1 MKKIRLLLLAALLS
15 IQVSAQ
21 SAVNVSGTLEDQ
33 TDAVIPNG
41 QLTLTNKAN
50 GQAHQATANGEGH
63 FSFAGVPAGEYV
75 LRAEAEGFKRTEIP
89 VTVAAQPLNNLQVKM
104 AINEKEEVVSVSAS
118 GSRPDS
124 PENNN
129 DSYNIN
135 VDFINALPTQNQDI
149 LTAVG
154 NYLSPAAQGVEGT
167 SIVVDGVESS
177 TLTQPTDSLK
187 RIYIN
192 RDPYSAEFRRPGS
205 GRVEVTTRNGSRG
218 HFDGNLA
225 FYDRNDI
232 FDAKNAFA
240 DTKPNLD
247 RHLWEATLG
256 GPLPFRRARFFVSA
270 SRLVD
275 NEDAIV
281 NALTPQGPVLQNVPL
296 TQNNTNIIGRADFRP
311 TENNTLS
318 ASYNFHTN
326 PQDNRGVGGLRLAQ
340 QATSSRDTENTFK
353 LWNTTV
359 VTPALVNVVRF
370 SYQRENERIGL
381 PITGPELEVSGAFTG
396 GPNQSDSTDHGTRME
411 IQDILNYVSGQ
422 HTLRLGGAFLPK
434 SFDFTDST
442 NFGGIFTFA
451 GLGAFSASTPILFQ
465 VARGT
470 PNISFDKNE
479 AYGFFQDEI
488 KLQQHTTLMVGL
500 RYDWQQR
507 ITSATHFAPRM
518 AFGYAPG
525 KGNTV
530 FRAGGGIFYDRLS
543 DHVVEQTLLLDGTQ
557 EQEFI
562 IRNPA
567 FPNPA
572 LNVPPSI
579 WQLAPNLQT
588 PYLIQASGS
597 MERAINKS
605 MRATIEYRYL
615 RGVHLFRALD
625 VNAPLAGGG
634 RPDGSLFLD
643 RQVQSTALLRSNALI
658 ASLQGRMFRVLKL
671 KAQYTYS
678 KSNDNTD
685 GPLSLP
691 ANSRNLEPEWG
702 RSDFDM
708 RHRLVLS
715 GTSALPAN
723 FRVGVVLVANSGRPF
738 DITTGS
744 DDNHDGIAN
753 DRPAG
758 VTRNT
763 GDGPGFVQTDLR
775 LTKVFNFYK
784 SGLDEDGDVIR
795 FSRMELSFDAFNLF
809 NHTNRTDIIGDI
821 SSPRFG
827 LAATALQPRTIQLS
841 IKFGFRKSME
851 QPSK

>member
-1 MKKIRLLLLAALLS
+1 MKIVSLLLLAVLLS
-15 IQVSAQ
+15 IQTSAQ
-21 SAVNVSGTLEDQ
+21 SGVNISGTLEDQ
-33 TDAVIPNG
+33 TEAVIPG
-41 QLTLTNKAN
+41 GMLTLTNKAN
-50 GQAHQATANGEGH
+50 GQARQTTANGEGR
-63 FSFAGVPAGEYV
+63 FNFAGVTAGEYV
-75 LRAEAEGFKRTEIP
+75 LRAEAEGFKRLEMT
-89 VTVAAQPLNNLQVKM
+89 VMVAAQPVNNLQAKM
-104 AINEKEEVVSVSAS
+104 AINNKEEVVSVSAS

-124 PENNN
+124 PESNN

-135 VDFINALPTQNQDI
+135 VDFINALPTQGQDI

-177 TLTQPTDSLK
+177 SLTQPTDSLK

-256 GPLPFRRARFFVSA
+256 GPLPFRRARFFLSA

-281 NALTPQGPVLQNVPL
+281 NAITPQGALLQNVPL
-296 TQNNTNIIGRADFRP
+296 SQNNTNVLGRADFRP
-311 TENNTLS
+311 TEGNSLS
-318 ASYNFHTN
+318 VSYTFHTN

-353 LWNTTV
+353 LWNTIV
-359 VTPALVNVVRF
+359 VTPALLNVVRF

-381 PITGPELEVSGAFTG
+381 PASGPELEVSGAFTG
-396 GPNQSDSTDHGTRME
+396 GPNQSSSVEHGTRLE

-422 HTLRLGGAFLPK
+422 NTVRLGGAFLPK
-434 SFDFTDST
+434 SFDFTDNT

-451 GLGAFSASTPILFQ
+451 NLGAFSANTPVLFQ
-465 VARGT
+465 IARGN
-470 PNISFDKNE
+470 PEISFDKNE

-488 KLQQHTTLMVGL
+488 KIQQHTTLMVGI

-507 ITSATHFAPRM
+507 LSSVTHFAPRI
-518 AFGYAPG
+518 AYGYAPG

-530 FRAGGGIFYDRLS
+530 FRAGAGIFYDRLS
-543 DHVVEQTLLLDGTQ
+543 DHVVEQTLLLNGTQ

-562 IRNPA
+562 VRNPV
-567 FPNPA
+567 FPSPLLN
-572 LNVPPSI
+572 NVPASI
-579 WQLAPNLQT
+579 WQLAQNIQT
-588 PYLIQASGS
+588 PYLVQASAS
-597 MERAINKS
+597 VEHSLNKS
-605 MRATIEYRYL
+605 MKATLEYRYL
-615 RGVHLFRALD
+615 HGVHLFRAID

-643 RQVQSTALLRSNALI
+643 RQVQSSALLRSNALI
-658 ASLQGRMFRVLKL
+658 ASLQGRMFRALKL
-671 KAQYTYS
+671 KAQYTFS
-678 KSNDNTD
+678 KSEDNTE

-691 ANSRNLEPEWG
+691 ANSRDLGPEWG

-715 GTSALPAN
+715 GTSDLPAN
-723 FRVGVVLVANSGRPF
+723 FRMGVVLVANSGRPF

-744 DDNHDGIAN
+744 DDNHDGIVN
-753 DRPAG
+753 DRPAS

-809 NHTNRTDIIGDI
+809 NHTNRTDIVGDI

-827 LAATALQPRTIQLS
+827 LAATALQSRTIQLS

-851 QPSK
+851 

>member
-1 MKKIRLLLLAALLS
+1 MKIVSLLLLAVLLS
-15 IQVSAQ
+15 IQASAQ
-21 SAVNVSGTLEDQ
+21 SGVNISGTLEDQ
-33 TDAVIPNG
+33 TEAVIPG
-41 QLTLTNKAN
+41 GMLTLTNKAN
-50 GQAHQATANGEGH
+50 GQARQTTANGEGR
-63 FSFAGVPAGEYV
+63 FNFAGVTAGEYV
-75 LRAEAEGFKRTEIP
+75 LRAEAEGFKRLETP
-89 VTVAAQPLNNLQVKM
+89 VTVATQPVNNLQAKM
-104 AINEKEEVVSVSAS
+104 AINNKEEVVSVSAS

-124 PENNN
+124 PESNN

-135 VDFINALPTQNQDI
+135 VDFINALPTQGQDI

-177 TLTQPTDSLK
+177 SLTQPTDSLK

-240 DTKPNLD
+240 STKPNLD

-256 GPLPFRRARFFVSA
+256 GPLPFRRARFFLSA

-281 NALTPQGPVLQNVPL
+281 NAITPQGALLQNVPL
-296 TQNNTNIIGRADFRP
+296 SQNNTNVLGRADFRP
-311 TENNTLS
+311 TEGNSLS
-318 ASYNFHTN
+318 VSYTFHTN

-359 VTPALVNVVRF
+359 VTPALLNVVRF
-370 SYQRENERIGL
+370 SYQRENEQIGL
-381 PITGPELEVSGAFTG
+381 PASGPELEVSGAFTG
-396 GPNQSDSTDHGTRME
+396 GPNQSNSIEHGTRME

-422 HTLRLGGAFLPK
+422 NTVRLGGAFLPK
-434 SFDFTDST
+434 SFDFTDNT

-451 GLGAFSASTPILFQ
+451 NLGAFSANTPVLFQ
-465 VARGT
+465 IARGN
-470 PNISFDKNE
+470 PEISFDKNE
-479 AYGFFQDEI
+479 VYGFFQDEI
-488 KLQQHTTLMVGL
+488 KIQQHTTLMVGI

-507 ITSATHFAPRM
+507 LSSVTHFAPRI
-518 AFGYAPG
+518 AYGYAPG

-530 FRAGGGIFYDRLS
+530 FRAGAGIFYDRLS
-543 DHVVEQTLLLDGTQ
+543 DHVVEQTLLLNGTQ
-557 EQEFI
+557 EQEFTV
-562 IRNPA
+562 RNPA
-567 FPNPA
+567 FPSPLLN
-572 LNVPPSI
+572 NVPVSI
-579 WQLAPNLQT
+579 WQLGQNIQT
-588 PYLIQASGS
+588 PYLVQASAS
-597 MERAINKS
+597 VEHSLNKS
-605 MRATIEYRYL
+605 MKATLEYRYL
-615 RGVHLFRALD
+615 HGVHLFRAVD

-643 RQVQSTALLRSNALI
+643 RQVQSSALLRSNALI
-658 ASLQGRMFRVLKL
+658 ASLQGRMFRALKL
-671 KAQYTYS
+671 KAQYTFS
-678 KSNDNTD
+678 KSEDNTE

-691 ANSRNLEPEWG
+691 ANSRDLGPEWG

-715 GTSALPAN
+715 GTSDLPAN
-723 FRVGVVLVANSGRPF
+723 FRMGVVLVANSGRPF

-744 DDNHDGIAN
+744 DDNHDGIVN
-753 DRPAG
+753 DRPAS

-809 NHTNRTDIIGDI
+809 NHTNRTDIIGDV

-827 LAATALQPRTIQLS
+827 LAATALQSRTIQLS

-851 QPSK
+851 

>member
-1 MKKIRLLLLAALLS
+1 M
-15 IQVSAQ
+15 
-21 SAVNVSGTLEDQ
+21 
-33 TDAVIPNG
+33 
-41 QLTLTNKAN
+41 
-50 GQAHQATANGEGH
+50 
-63 FSFAGVPAGEYV
+63 
-75 LRAEAEGFKRTEIP
+75 P
-89 VTVAAQPLNNLQVKM
+89 VTVAAQPVNNLQVKM
-104 AINEKEEVVSVSAS
+104 AINNKEEVVSVSAS

-124 PENNN
+124 PESNN

-135 VDFINALPTQNQDI
+135 VDFINALPTQGQDI

-192 RDPYSAEFRRPGS
+192 HDPYSSEFRRPGS

-240 DTKPNLD
+240 STKPNLD

-256 GPLPFRRARFFVSA
+256 GPLPFRRARFFLSA

-281 NALTPQGPVLQNVPL
+281 NAITPQGALLQNVPL
-296 TQNNTNIIGRADFRP
+296 SQNNTNVLGRADFRP
-311 TENNTLS
+311 TEGNSLS
-318 ASYNFHTN
+318 VSYTFHTN

-359 VTPALVNVVRF
+359 VTPALLNVVRF

-381 PITGPELEVSGAFTG
+381 PASGPELEVSGAFTG
-396 GPNQSDSTDHGTRME
+396 GPNQSNSVEHGTRME

-422 HTLRLGGAFLPK
+422 NTVRLGGAFLPK

-451 GLGAFSASTPILFQ
+451 NLGAFSANTPVLFQ
-465 VARGT
+465 IARGN
-470 PNISFDKNE
+470 PEISFDKNE

-488 KLQQHTTLMVGL
+488 KIQQHTTLMVGI

-507 ITSATHFAPRM
+507 LSSVTHFAPRI
-518 AFGYAPG
+518 AYGYAPG
-525 KGNTV
+525 KGTTV
-530 FRAGGGIFYDRLS
+530 FRAGAGIFYDRLS
-543 DHVVEQTLLLDGTQ
+543 DHVVEQTLLLNGTQ

-562 IRNPA
+562 VRNPA
-567 FPNPA
+567 FPSPLLN
-572 LNVPPSI
+572 NVPASI
-579 WQLAPNLQT
+579 WELAQNIQT
-588 PYLIQASGS
+588 PYLVQASAS
-597 MERAINKS
+597 VEHSLNKS
-605 MRATIEYRYL
+605 MKATLEYRYL
-615 RGVHLFRALD
+615 HGVHLFRAVD

-643 RQVQSTALLRSNALI
+643 RQVQSSALLRSNALI
-658 ASLQGRMFRVLKL
+658 ASLQGRMFRALKL
-671 KAQYTYS
+671 KAQYTFS
-678 KSNDNTD
+678 KSEDNTE

-691 ANSRNLEPEWG
+691 ANSRDLGPEWG

-715 GTSALPAN
+715 GTSDLPAN
-723 FRVGVVLVANSGRPF
+723 FRMGVVLVANSGRPF
-738 DITTGS
+738 DVTTGS
-744 DDNHDGIAN
+744 DDNRDGIVN
-753 DRPAG
+753 DRPAS

-809 NHTNRTDIIGDI
+809 NHTNRTDIVGDI

-827 LAATALQPRTIQLS
+827 LAATALQSRTIQLS

-851 QPSK
+851 

>member
-1 MKKIRLLLLAALLS
+1 MKIVSLLLLAVLLS
-15 IQVSAQ
+15 IQVNAQ
-21 SAVNVSGTLEDQ
+21 SGVNVSGTLEDQ
-33 TDAVIPNG
+33 TEAVIPG
-41 QLTLTNKAN
+41 GMLTLTSKAN
-50 GQAHQATANGEGH
+50 GQARQTTANGEGR
-63 FSFAGVPAGEYV
+63 FSFAGVTAGEYV
-75 LRAEAEGFKRTEIP
+75 LRGEAEGFKRLEMP
-89 VTVAAQPLNNLQVKM
+89 VTVAAQPVNNLQVKM
-104 AINEKEEVVSVSAS
+104 AIHNKEEVVSVSAS

-135 VDFINALPTQNQDI
+135 VDFINALPTQSQDI

-177 TLTQPTDSLK
+177 SLTQPTDSLK

-192 RDPYSAEFRRPGS
+192 HDPYSAEFRRPGS

-256 GPLPFRRARFFVSA
+256 GPLPFRRARFFLSA

-281 NALTPQGPVLQNVPL
+281 NAITPQGPLLQNVPL
-296 TQNNTNIIGRADFRP
+296 SQNNTNVIGRADFRP
-311 TENNTLS
+311 TEDNTLS
-318 ASYNFHTN
+318 VSYTFHTN
-326 PQDNRGVGGLRLAQ
+326 PQVNRGVGGLRLAQ

-359 VTPALVNVVRF
+359 VTPALLNVVRF

-381 PITGPELEVSGAFTG
+381 PASGPELEVSGAFTG
-396 GPNQSDSTDHGTRME
+396 GPNQSSSVEHGTRME

-422 HTLRLGGAFLPK
+422 NTVRLGGAFLPK

-451 GLGAFSASTPILFQ
+451 NLGAFSANTPVLFQ
-465 VARGT
+465 IARGN
-470 PNISFDKNE
+470 PEISFDKNE

-488 KLQQHTTLMVGL
+488 KIQQHTTLMVGI

-507 ITSATHFAPRM
+507 LSSVTHFAPRI
-518 AFGYAPG
+518 AYGYAPG

-530 FRAGGGIFYDRLS
+530 FRAGAGIFYDRLS
-543 DHVVEQTLLLDGTQ
+543 DHVVEQTLLLNGTQ

-562 IRNPA
+562 IRNPG
-567 FPNPA
+567 FPSPLLN
-572 LNVPPSI
+572 NVPASI
-579 WQLAPNLQT
+579 WQLGQNIQT
-588 PYLIQASGS
+588 PYLVQASAS
-597 MERAINKS
+597 VEHSLNKS
-605 MRATIEYRYL
+605 MKATLEYRYL
-615 RGVHLFRALD
+615 HGVHLFRAID

-643 RQVQSTALLRSNALI
+643 RQVQSSALLRSNALI
-658 ASLQGRMFRVLKL
+658 ASLQGRMFRALKL
-671 KAQYTYS
+671 KAQYTFS
-678 KSNDNTD
+678 KSEDNTE

-691 ANSRNLEPEWG
+691 ANSRDLGPEWG

-715 GTSALPAN
+715 GTSDLPAN
-723 FRVGVVLVANSGRPF
+723 FRMGVVLVANSGRPF

-744 DDNHDGIAN
+744 DDNHDGTVN
-753 DRPAG
+753 DRPAS

-784 SGLDEDGDVIR
+784 SGLDEDGGVIR

-809 NHTNRTDIIGDI
+809 NHTNRTDIVGDI

-827 LAATALQPRTIQLS
+827 LAATALQSRTIQLS

-851 QPSK
+851 

>member
-1 MKKIRLLLLAALLS
+1 MKIVSLLLLAVILS

-21 SAVNVSGTLEDQ
+21 SSVNVSGTLEDQ
-33 TDAVIPNG
+33 TEAVIPG
-41 QLTLTNKAN
+41 GTLTLTNKTS
-50 GQAHQATANGEGH
+50 GRSIQAAANGEGR
-63 FSFAGVPAGEYV
+63 FNFAGVTAGEYM
-75 LRAEAEGFKRTEIP
+75 LRAEAEGFKRLEMP
-89 VTVAAQPLNNLQVKM
+89 VTVAAQPVNNLQVKM
-104 AINEKEEVVSVSAS
+104 AISNKEEVVSVSAS

-124 PENNN
+124 PESNN

-135 VDFINALPTQNQDI
+135 VDFINALPTQGQDI

-177 TLTQPTDSLK
+177 SLTQPTDSLK

-192 RDPYSAEFRRPGS
+192 RDPYSPEFRRPGS

-218 HFDGNLA
+218 HFDGTLA

-256 GPLPFRRARFFVSA
+256 GPLPFRRARFFLSA

-281 NALTPQGPVLQNVPL
+281 NAITPQGPLLQNVPL
-296 TQNNTNIIGRADFRP
+296 SQSNTNLIGRADFRP
-311 TENNTLS
+311 TEDNSLS
-318 ASYNFHTN
+318 VSYTFHTN

-340 QATSSRDTENTFK
+340 QATSSHDTENTFK

-370 SYQRENERIGL
+370 SYQRENERIGF
-381 PITGPELEVSGAFTG
+381 PASGPELAVSGAFTG
-396 GPNQSDSTDHGTRME
+396 GPNQSNSVDHGTRME

-422 HTLRLGGAFLPK
+422 NTVRLGGAFLPK
-434 SFDFTDST
+434 SFDYTDST

-451 GLGAFSASTPILFQ
+451 SLGAFSANTPVLFQ
-465 VARGT
+465 VARGN
-470 PNISFDKNE
+470 PEISFDKNE

-488 KLQQHTTLMVGL
+488 RIQQHTTLMVGL

-507 ITSATHFAPRM
+507 LSSVTHFAPRI
-518 AFGYAPG
+518 AYGYAPG

-530 FRAGGGIFYDRLS
+530 FRAGAGIFYDRLS
-543 DHVVEQTLLLDGTQ
+543 DHVVEQTLLLNGTE

-562 IRNPA
+562 VRNPA
-567 FPNPA
+567 FPNPL

-579 WQLAPNLQT
+579 WQLAPNIQT
-588 PYLIQASGS
+588 PYLVQASAS
-597 MERAINKS
+597 MEHSLNKS
-605 MRATIEYRYL
+605 MKATLEYRYL
-615 RGVHLFRALD
+615 HGVHLFRAVD
-625 VNAPLAGGG
+625 VNAPLAGG

-658 ASLQGRMFRVLKL
+658 ASLQGRMFRTLKL
-671 KAQYTYS
+671 KAQYTFS
-678 KSNDNTD
+678 KSEDNTE

-691 ANSRNLEPEWG
+691 ANSRDLTPEWS

-715 GTSALPAN
+715 GTSDLPAN
-723 FRVGVVLVANSGRPF
+723 FRMGVVLVANSGRPF

-758 VTRNT
+758 VTRNI

-827 LAATALQPRTIQLS
+827 LASTALQPRTIQLS

-851 QPSK
+851 